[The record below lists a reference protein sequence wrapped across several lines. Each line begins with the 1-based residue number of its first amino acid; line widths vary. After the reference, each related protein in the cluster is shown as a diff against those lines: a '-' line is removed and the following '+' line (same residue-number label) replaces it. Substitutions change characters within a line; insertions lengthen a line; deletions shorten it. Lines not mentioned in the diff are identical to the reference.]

1 MTKNKKPDKKIA
13 KRIEKE
19 LHESKKLLKKGI
31 KAQKSQDLEVA
42 LNHFQ
47 NAYEIIQD
55 ILNNEDVNKGGKY
68 EDTRE
73 GKIVTLLH
81 LGNIHHALNKTDQAL
96 EYLKDALVLEEEK
109 GMVGDMRKRVMIM
122 KMIGDIYCDQE
133 KFDDAVNTFEELY
146 YLMVRANAPFDDTAK
161 LLDKLTSICY
171 EHLEKD
177 DPRTVKFFEKSIEV
191 LNIMGRRRGARN
203 MINNLAVVHYR
214 NERYDEALEYY
225 QQALEIDEKR
235 NDMRGKASRLRYIGL
250 VYHKKE
256 NWEQAL
262 KHYNESLSLSAEIK
276 DSVGKKE
283 TLTKLG
289 GLYMAKGDEEK
300 AKEYLQEADQIKL
313 DK

>member
-19 LHESKKLLKKGI
+19 LHETKKLIKKGI
-31 KAQKSQDLEVA
+31 KAQKSQDLDEA

-47 NAYEIIQD
+47 NAYEIIQG
-55 ILNNEDVNKGGKY
+55 ILNNEEVNKGGKY

-81 LGNIHHALNKTDQAL
+81 LGNVHHALNETEKAL
-96 EYLKDALVLEEEK
+96 EYLNEAQKSDEEK
-109 GMVGDMRKRVMIM
+109 GKTGDMRKRVLIM

-133 KFDDAVNTFEELY
+133 KFDDAMNTFEELY
-146 YLMVRANAPFDDTAK
+146 YLMVRASAPFDDTAK
-161 LLDKLTSICY
+161 LLDKITSVCY
-171 EHLEKD
+171 EHLAKD
-177 DPRTVKFFEKSIEV
+177 DPRTVKFFEKSVEL
-191 LNIMGRRRGARN
+191 LNIMGRRRSARN

-225 QQALEIDEKR
+225 QQALEMDEMH

-262 KHYNESLSLSAEIK
+262 KHYNESLSISDENK
-276 DSVGKKE
+276 DSAGKKE
-283 TLTKLG
+283 TLKKLSD
-289 GLYMAKGDEEK
+289 LYMAQDDEEK
-300 AKEYLQEADQIKL
+300 AKEFLQEADQINI
-313 DK
+313 DQ